1 MLKIGLSACFLY
13 PDVDRVVFGPKTL
26 TYMENDMVNY
36 VTQEGVLPVLI
47 PNLPFQLLKPIVE
60 QLDGFVF
67 QGGTD
72 IAPEFYGESPI
83 VPGKWLGDPYR
94 DEYELGLMEMAFQSG
109 KPILAICRGIQVLN
123 VYCKGTL
130 YQDIATQVP
139 HALTHRDA
147 KQYDSLKHG
156 VSLTKGGVLEQTYA
170 EDVNQRVNSVHHQ
183 AIKDLGENLEVLATC
198 AEDGLIEAVGYT
210 NAEPGKII
218 GVQWHPEFSYQ
229 KNEQALD
236 PRALYRLFL
245 SNVKNNRYGVD

>member
-1 MLKIGLSACFLY
+1 MLKVGLSACFMY

-26 TYMENDMVNY
+26 TYMENDMINY
-36 VTQEGVLPVLI
+36 VSQEGVLPVLI
-47 PNLPFQLLKPIVE
+47 PNLPLARLKPIVE

-72 IAPEFYGESPI
+72 IAPEFYGEKPI

-94 DEYELGLMEMAFQSG
+94 DEYELKLMELAFQSD
-109 KPILAICRGIQVLN
+109 KPILAICRGIQLLN
-123 VYCKGTL
+123 VFCKGTL

-147 KQYDSLKHG
+147 MLYDRLKHG
-156 VSLTKGGVLEQTYA
+156 VSLVEGGILEQTYA
-170 EDVNQRVNSVHHQ
+170 VDVNHRVNSVHHQ
-183 AIKDLGENLEVLATC
+183 AIKDLGELLEVLATST
-198 AEDGLIEAVGYT
+198 EDGLIEAVGYK

-218 GVQWHPEFSYQ
+218 GVQWHPEFTYQ

-236 PRALYRLFL
+236 PEALYQLFL
-245 SNVKNNRYGVD
+245 THVKKQALCN